1 VLSRC
6 VIKIEILPERLRV
19 LYLHGFASSPASRK
33 ARFFAEKLA
42 SLGFAVEVPDLAE
55 GDFKGLTIAKQ
66 LALVDRLGRRE
77 RVIVIGSSLG
87 GYLAALYAA
96 RHPEVDRLIL
106 LAPALRFHAL
116 WSAEF
121 GADRL
126 RLWREKGSI
135 PVFHYGAGSYQLI
148 GYQLMD
154 DAARFEPD
162 PEFAQPC
169 LLFHGANDP
178 LVPIAQSVEFAAA
191 RPNVRLI
198 GLDSGHELT
207 DVLDKIWEESE
218 KFLVP
223 KPAVK

>member
-1 VLSRC
+1 LS
-6 VIKIEILPERLRV
+6 ERLRV

-42 SLGFAVEVPDLAE
+42 SLGFAVEIPDLAE
-55 GDFKGLTIAKQ
+55 GDFKGLTITKQ
-66 LALVDRLGRRE
+66 LALVERLGQRE

-106 LAPALRFHAL
+106 LAPAFRFHGL
-116 WSAEF
+116 WSQEF
-121 GADRL
+121 GPDRL

-135 PVFHYGAGSYQLI
+135 PVFHYGAGNNQLI
-148 GYQLMD
+148 GYQLME
-154 DAARFEPD
+154 DASRFEPD
-162 PEFAQPC
+162 PQFSQPC
-169 LLFHGANDP
+169 LIFHGAQDP
-178 LVPIAQSVEFAAA
+178 VVPMAQSVEFVAT

-207 DVLDKIWEESE
+207 DVLDKIWDESE
-218 KFLVP
+218 KFLTLN
-223 KPAVK
+223 PAVN

>member
-1 VLSRC
+1 LS
-6 VIKIEILPERLRV
+6 EPSRV

-42 SLGFAVEVPDLAE
+42 ALGFAVEIPDLAE
-55 GDFKGLTIAKQ
+55 GDFKRLTITNQ
-66 LALVDRLGRRE
+66 LALVERLGRGE

-106 LAPALRFHAL
+106 LAPALRFHRL
-116 WSAEF
+116 WTQEF
-121 GADRL
+121 GPERL

-135 PVFHYGAGSYQLI
+135 PVFHYGSGSNQLI
-148 GYQLMD
+148 GYQLME
-154 DAARFEPD
+154 DACRFEPD
-162 PEFAQPC
+162 PEFTQPC
-169 LLFHGANDP
+169 LLFHGDQDP
-178 LVPIAQSVEFAAA
+178 LVPIAQSVEFAAVH
-191 RPNVRLI
+191 PNVHLV
-198 GLDSGHELT
+198 GLHSGHELT

-218 KFLVP
+218 KFLTP

>member
-1 VLSRC
+1 LS
-6 VIKIEILPERLRV
+6 ELSRV

-42 SLGFAVEVPDLAE
+42 SLGFAVEIPDLAE
-55 GDFKGLTIAKQ
+55 GDFQRLTITRQ
-66 LALVDRLGRRE
+66 LALVERLGRGE

-87 GYLAALYAA
+87 GYLAALYTA

-106 LAPALRFHAL
+106 LAPALRFHRL
-116 WSAEF
+116 WTQEF
-121 GADRL
+121 GPERL

-135 PVFHYGAGSYQLI
+135 PVFHYGAGNNQLI
-148 GYQLMD
+148 GYRLME

-162 PEFAQPC
+162 PKFSQPC
-169 LLFHGANDP
+169 LLFHGDQDA

-191 RPNVRLI
+191 HPNVRLV
-198 GLDSGHELT
+198 GLHSGHELT

-218 KFLVP
+218 KFLAP

>member
-1 VLSRC
+1 MSELS
-6 VIKIEILPERLRV
+6 RV

-42 SLGFAVEVPDLAE
+42 ALGFSVEVPDLAE
-55 GDFKGLTIAKQ
+55 GNFKGLTISKQ
-66 LALVDRLGRRE
+66 LELVERLGRRE

-96 RHPEVDRLIL
+96 RHPEVDRVIL

-116 WSAEF
+116 WTHEF
-121 GADRL
+121 GLARL

-135 PVFHYGAGSYQLI
+135 PVFHYGAGNHQLI
-148 GYQLMD
+148 GYQLME
-154 DAARFEPD
+154 DAGQFEPD
-162 PEFAQPC
+162 PQFSQPC
-169 LLFHGANDP
+169 LLFHGVHDP
-178 LVPIAQSVEFAAA
+178 LVPIAQSLEFSAI

-207 DVLDKIWEESE
+207 DVLDKIWDESE
-218 KFLVP
+218 RFLTP

>member
-1 VLSRC
+1 MS
-6 VIKIEILPERLRV
+6 EPSRV

-33 ARFFAEKLA
+33 ATFFAEKLA
-42 SLGFAVEVPDLAE
+42 ALGFAVEIPDLAE
-55 GDFKGLTIAKQ
+55 GDFKRLTITNQ
-66 LALVDRLGRRE
+66 LALVERLGRGE

-106 LAPALRFHAL
+106 LAPALRFHRL
-116 WSAEF
+116 WTQEF
-121 GADRL
+121 GPERL

-135 PVFHYGAGSYQLI
+135 PVFHYGAGSNQLI
-148 GYQLMD
+148 GYQLME
-154 DAARFEPD
+154 DAGRFEPD

-169 LLFHGANDP
+169 LLFHGDQDP

-191 RPNVRLI
+191 HPNVHLV
-198 GLDSGHELT
+198 GLHSGHELT

-218 KFLVP
+218 KFLTP

>member
-1 VLSRC
+1 LH
-6 VIKIEILPERLRV
+6 ERPRV

-33 ARFFAEKLA
+33 ALFFAEKLA
-42 SLGFAVEVPDLAE
+42 SLGFNVEVPDLAE
-55 GDFKGLTIAKQ
+55 GNFKGLTISKQ
-66 LALVDRLGRRE
+66 LALVERLGRRE

-96 RHPEVDRLIL
+96 RHPEVERVIL

-116 WSAEF
+116 WTQEF
-121 GADRL
+121 GAERL

-135 PVFHYGAGSYQLI
+135 PVFHYGAGNQQLI
-148 GYQLMD
+148 GYQLME
-154 DAARFEPD
+154 DAGQFEPD
-162 PEFAQPC
+162 PGFFQPC
-169 LLFHGANDP
+169 LLFHGAHDP

-207 DVLDKIWEESE
+207 DVLDKIWDESE
-218 KFLVP
+218 KFLIP
-223 KPAVK
+223 NPAVK